1 LFIVTRLLS
10 TVVGLISALALG
22 SPAMAS
28 GFKGESVGT
37 LQFEDAN
44 GRSIKLDE
52 PGVVYLV
59 DFWALGCKPCMME
72 MPDLDRLAKE
82 CEPSGHFR
90 LVSVVWGGWKGD
102 RLLQVADDAGTTEE
116 VYSDPENWHDRL
128 GVDAFPT
135 KLLIRDGTVIVRKR
149 GGGAGS
155 YDYWKSAI
163 ERELKAAPAVR

>member
-1 LFIVTRLLS
+1 
-10 TVVGLISALALG
+10 
-22 SPAMAS
+22 MAS

-72 MPDLDRLAKE
+72 MPDLDRL
-82 CEPSGHFR
+82 
-90 LVSVVWGGWKGD
+90 
-102 RLLQVADDAGTTEE
+102 LQVADDAGTTEE

-149 GGGAGS
+149 GG
-155 YDYWKSAI
+155 
-163 ERELKAAPAVR
+163 